1 MIKRKK
7 DNTVLNKP
15 EKQKKLSIFR
25 LSISFFV
32 LAALVYSSFSYIQYL
47 ESEQFSSHNKAW
59 FAAYVD
65 VTATPQ
71 FSFQQMGTTSN
82 KDAVLSFIVSLP
94 YSACTPS
101 WGGAYTLNQA
111 ESDLN
116 LDTRIA
122 RLQEQGGSVAI
133 SFGGQR
139 NNELAVNCT
148 NPSKLLNAYTQVVNR
163 YNINTIDLDIEGT
176 DLSNTKAGA
185 RRAIAIATLQ
195 KERRKAGKK
204 FAVWVTLPVTPQ
216 GLTQQGTNAV
226 AQLLRHGVDLSG
238 VNVMTMDYGSSLTSG
253 ENMLTASESA
263 LVQTQRQLGILYQR
277 AGIYLNNSALWSK
290 IGATP
295 MIGQNDDYN
304 EVFTL
309 QDAQG
314 LNQFALQNGIGR
326 MSMWSANRDI
336 ACGSNYVDIK
346 IVSDACSGI
355 KQSSQE
361 FSQIL
366 GKGFNGSI
374 SLSAGFVT
382 KSSALSKSLNTP
394 DNPATSPYQ
403 IWSPTGAYL
412 EGTKVVWD
420 HNIYEAKWWTQGNI
434 PNDPVLQSWQTPW
447 ELIGPVLPGEK
458 PIPQATLPQGTYPN
472 WSGTSIYNTGDRVLF
487 NGVPYQAK
495 WWNQGDSPAAAS
507 SDATG
512 SPWTPLTQAQ
522 INAIEAKIKG

>member
-1 MIKRKK
+1 MKK
-7 DNTVLNKP
+7 IADNTILNEP
-15 EKQKKLSIFR
+15 IKQKRLSVFR
-25 LSISFFV
+25 LSISIFV
-32 LAALVYSSFSYIQYL
+32 LAGLIYLSFSYIQYL
-47 ESEQFSSHNKAW
+47 QSEQVAGNNKAW

-65 VTATPQ
+65 VTAVPQ
-71 FSFQQMGTTSN
+71 FPFQQMGTTSN
-82 KDAVLSFIVSLP
+82 KDAILSFIVSSP
-94 YSACTPS
+94 SNACTPS
-101 WGGAYTLNQA
+101 WGGTYTLNQA
-111 ESDLN
+111 ENVLN

-133 SFGGQR
+133 SFGGEK
-139 NNELAVNCT
+139 NNELAINCT
-148 NPSKLLNAYTQVVNR
+148 NPTKLLNAYTQVVNR
-163 YNINTIDLDIEGT
+163 YNINTIDLDIEGSA
-176 DLSNTKAGA
+176 LSNTQAGV

-195 KERRKAGKK
+195 KERLKAGKN

-226 AQLLRHGVDLSG
+226 AQLLKYGVDLSG
-238 VNVMTMDYGSSLTSG
+238 VNVMTMDYGSSFISG
-253 ENMLTASESA
+253 ENMLTVSESA
-263 LVQTQRQLGILYQR
+263 LTQTQRQLGILYQR
-277 AGIYLNNSALWSK
+277 AGIYLNNATLWSK

-295 MIGQNDDYN
+295 MIGQNNYNN

-309 QDAQG
+309 ANAKG
-314 LNQFALQNGIGR
+314 LNQFALQNGLGR

-336 ACGSNYVDIK
+336 TCGSNYVDVK
-346 IVSDACSGI
+346 IVSDACSGV
-355 KQSSQE
+355 KQGTQS

-374 SLSAGFVT
+374 SLSSGFIT
-382 KSSALSKSLNTP
+382 TSSAISKSLNTP

-403 IWSPTGAYL
+403 IWSPNGAYL
-412 EGTKVVWD
+412 EGTKVVWA

-447 ELIGPVLPGEK
+447 VLIGPVLPGEK

-472 WSGTSIYNTGDRVLF
+472 WSGIKIYNTGVRVLF

-522 INAIEAKIKG
+522 INSIEAKIKG